1 MLGREG
7 EEMLRHHRT
16 KNVFLRSPLSFSRN
30 GFAAAYIHRLI
41 ERSVHAFS
49 INHQISR
56 KRQRN
61 LFWLWRWRGAMT
73 SERKEASVLMQ
84 RLSYA
89 TDTVLSNKITRN
101 RIVLS
106 FKDSPRKPFGRR
118 PRVAKVRVTYEERGQ
133 EGSAFPEAAR
143 KGVFHLGRPQTF
155 GIFLPLPTCP
165 QIHATSL
172 TKVAYYVCF

>member
-1 MLGREG
+1 MSPTNEPTNAQWEEIGLAKATRTGRPRPG
-7 EEMLRHHRT
+7 ERRGRRLRGGKGEKAT
-16 KNVFLRSPLSFSRN
+16 
-30 GFAAAYIHRLI
+30 
-41 ERSVHAFS
+41 
-49 INHQISR
+49 
-56 KRQRN
+56 
-61 LFWLWRWRGAMT
+61 
-73 SERKEASVLMQ
+73 VLMQ

-89 TDTVLSNKITRN
+89 TETVLSNKITRN
-101 RIVLS
+101 RIVLL

-155 GIFLPLPTCP
+155 QIFLPLPTCP